1 MCKIEINKFISQ
13 VSPKS
18 FNVWTVP
25 EKMNEIFLSVTAEGV
40 VWVLLETDLCQKL
53 TSLWDVF
60 IGIEN

>member
-53 TSLWDVF
+53 ASLWDVF
-60 IGIEN
+60 IGIGN